1 MDGGAALVIRLRQ
14 HFRPPFGKVDNFT
27 LRLSRLRLQGFHPD
41 VFDVA
46 PLGIFQAAVEP
57 IELYFAGSP
66 RQWAGTNLA
75 FA

>member
-1 MDGGAALVIRLRQ
+1 MQRATVYADAKKTKE
-14 HFRPPFGKVDNFT
+14 P
-27 LRLSRLRLQGFHPD
+27 PD
-41 VFDVA
+41 VFIVA